1 MQLQFGQIHFNPD
14 WKLCDTV
21 HAKIFVNW
29 NNTLPYFR
37 QNDKSDEVSG
47 KSVDDL
53 DIDCGTFV
61 PQNVE
66 IGRFVKIANFF
77 QAITEEKNH
86 SW

>member
-1 MQLQFGQIHFNPD
+1 MCTEKRVQPSE
-14 WKLCDTV
+14 K
-21 HAKIFVNW
+21 
-29 NNTLPYFR
+29 
-37 QNDKSDEVSG
+37 DKSDEVSG

-77 QAITEEKNH
+77 QAITEKPTHNIIT
-86 SW
+86 SNDVSGL